1 MAAVW
6 ETHAAGSIGRIGSP
20 AQWYGRTCYVGK
32 DVNAGITVGV
42 KINRLQLTPGKS
54 EAAPRV
60 RIPALSNGQCNGPEV
75 RDGKVRFD
83 SRSKKIILLLN
94 VQLTLAC
101 AQCL

>member
-20 AQWYGRTCYVGK
+20 AQAYRRTCYVGK
-32 DVNAGITVGV
+32 DVNAGIRVGV
-42 KINRLQLTPGKS
+42 KRNRLQLTPGKS

-60 RIPALSNGQCNGPEV
+60 RIPALSNRQCNRPEV
-75 RDGKVRFD
+75 RDGKVRFY
-83 SRSKKIILLLN
+83 SSSKKIMLLLN